1 MLGLRAGSRRRQLI
15 VDENGSRVPLA
26 ITLSEQVVQELDQF
40 AAENGLTREE
50 AARLILQRAL
60 EEESQP

>member
-1 MLGLRAGSRRRQLI
+1 M
-15 VDENGSRVPLA
+15 DENGSRVPLA